1 MKLRI
6 YSDIH
11 LELPGATFVV
21 PELPDD
27 KETVLVLAGDIDTG
41 HNATDFIKPLLRQF
55 RAVIYVLGNHEFYG
69 NRVDKVQRRWKA
81 TNEYHDNLHVLD
93 DAVVVIDDVRFI
105 GSTLWTDMD
114 RGNPLA
120 EMDAQQYLNDYR
132 RITINDYGR
141 YRKLRPMD
149 TCKMHARSRFF
160 IQERLRESFDGKTV
174 VVTHHAPLAQC
185 VHERYRGDPL
195 NVCYYSDLESL
206 FLGYDFNLWIHGHMH
221 DPVHIEDVYGKDVR
235 SNPVGYVGENRP
247 GFEPEL
253 VVEV

>member
-141 YRKLRPMD
+141 YRSCVRWTRARCTPGLGFSFRKDCVKALMARPLLLRTMPHWHNAYM
-149 TCKMHARSRFF
+149 SG
-160 IQERLRESFDGKTV
+160 IGVIL
-174 VVTHHAPLAQC
+174 
-185 VHERYRGDPL
+185 
-195 NVCYYSDLESL
+195 
-206 FLGYDFNLWIHGHMH
+206 
-221 DPVHIEDVYGKDVR
+221 
-235 SNPVGYVGENRP
+235 
-247 GFEPEL
+247 
-253 VVEV
+253 